1 MKKKAD
7 YSPCGDLLRSI
18 LSKDGWTLRGVSQ
31 PLLDAP
37 DAVFVAQKQGR
48 RIAFFFSDQATN
60 KLTRAFKRIQQ
71 ADRGQFKLLG
81 VLIAPT
87 NEQMQ
92 QFRSASGAR
101 RFPRAFFASL
111 DEICEVAG
119 GGTPAVPERS
129 SGAISFQAKILANI
143 QIGEPQSPLYR
154 LVLKAP
160 ELHEILPPQF
170 VMMDTT
176 PTPKSG
182 LGARTIRR
190 GNLRGA
196 VDLAPRPLLK
206 RPFGICR
213 VFLPHFA
220 PDYAKRLSLPP
231 GLALVLHPPTAD
243 YFDMLYKVLPDGIG
257 TPLMAKL
264 KRGQKIDMVG
274 PLGRPFDVRRLRAD
288 GVEEVHV
295 IGGGVGMA
303 PLILLVE
310 MLRYYAFPV
319 KVFLGIAGFQSIR
332 YRDELAATFGE
343 KPRDAYIYID
353 DLLATGVPAA
363 DIYVACDSEV
373 PSRRGG
379 IVRGIPKE
387 NLFHGLVPEQYRRFL
402 LACHP
407 DPADAGEGSLL
418 GSSRVTDDSEV
429 LPLPRVRAS
438 AHTAQNDNE
447 RKHGSILAFTCGP
460 NRMMELVAE
469 ITGQAGVRLQVLL
482 EKRMA
487 CGIGVCFSCVQK
499 VRRPN
504 GVEDYAR
511 ICTEGPLFDAK
522 DILWKNDDSKP
533 TSANSNC
540 ALRC

>member
-18 LSKDGWTLRGVSQ
+18 LSKDGWTLRGASQ
-31 PLLDAP
+31 PLADAP

-48 RIAFFFSDQATN
+48 RIAFFFSDQAAN
-60 KLTRAFKRIQQ
+60 KLTRAFKRIRQE
-71 ADRGQFKLLG
+71 DRGTFKLFG
-81 VLIAPT
+81 VLITPT
-87 NEQMQ
+87 TAEMQ
-92 QFRSASGAR
+92 RLRHGDQADKY
-101 RFPRAFFASL
+101 PRAFFASL
-111 DEICEVAG
+111 EEIREAAAG
-119 GGTPAVPERS
+119 GMPVEPERA
-129 SGAISFQAKILANI
+129 GGIMSFKAEVMANTPV
-143 QIGEPQSPLYR
+143 GGLHSAHYR
-154 LVLKAP
+154 LVFKAP
-160 ELHEILPPQF
+160 FLQEVRPPQF
-170 VMMDTT
+170 IMMDTM
-176 PTPKSG
+176 PARVP
-182 LGARTIRR
+182 LGARSVRR

-213 VFLPHFA
+213 DFHPHFA
-220 PDYAKRLSLPP
+220 SDYLKHLRLPP
-231 GLALVLHPPTAD
+231 VLALVLHPVLPD
-243 YFDMLYKVLPDGIG
+243 HFGVLYKVLPDGVG
-257 TPLMAKL
+257 TALMTKL
-264 KRGQKIDMVG
+264 KRRQKVRMLG

-310 MLRYYAFPV
+310 ALRYYSFPV
-319 KVFLGIAGFQSIR
+319 KVFLGIAKLESLR

-387 NLFHGLVPEQYRRFL
+387 NLFHGLVPEQYRQYLLDCHPERSEGPL
-402 LACHP
+402 LA
-407 DPADAGEGSLL
+407 
-418 GSSRVTDDSEV
+418 SSRVTDDSEV
-429 LPLPRVRAS
+429 LHS
-438 AHTAQNDNE
+438 AQND
-447 RKHGSILAFTCGP
+447 KAKKPGSIVAFTCGP
-460 NRMMELVAE
+460 NRMIEVVAE
-469 ITGQAGVRLQVLL
+469 IAQRASIPLKVLL

-504 GVEDYAR
+504 GTEDYAR

-522 DILWKNDDSKP
+522 DILWKNDDSKQ
-533 TSANSNC
+533 TSANSCC
-540 ALRC
+540 APRC

>member
-1 MKKKAD
+1 MENAGTVVKEKID
-7 YSPCGDLLRSI
+7 YSLCGDLLRTI
-18 LSKDGWTLRGVSQ
+18 LAKDGWTLRRVSQ
-31 PLLDAP
+31 SLAFAP
-37 DAVFVAQKQGR
+37 DAVLLAQKGGR
-48 RIAFFFSDQATN
+48 RIAFFFSDQRAH
-60 KLTRAFKRIQQ
+60 KLTAAFRTIQRR
-71 ADRGQFKLLG
+71 DRGQFKLLG

-87 NEQMQ
+87 NDEMQ
-92 QFRSASGAR
+92 RLRSASGAR
-101 RFPRAFFASL
+101 KFPRAFFASL
-111 DEICEVAG
+111 DEVREVAVG
-119 GGTPAVPERS
+119 CAPSVPERS
-129 SGAISFQAKILANI
+129 GGMMSFKADTLANI
-143 QIGEPQSPLYR
+143 QIGGPQSPLYR
-154 LVLKAP
+154 LVFKAP
-160 ELHEILPPQF
+160 ELQEILPPQF

-176 PTPKSG
+176 PKRVP

-196 VDLAPRPLLK
+196 VDLSPRPLLK

-213 VFLPHFA
+213 AFLPHFA
-220 PDYAKRLSLPP
+220 SDYAKRLSLPP
-231 GLALVLHPPTAD
+231 ALALVLHPPVAD

-274 PLGRPFDVRRLRAD
+274 PLGRPIDVRRLRAE

-310 MLRYYAFPV
+310 ALRYYGFPV
-319 KVFLGIAGFQSIR
+319 KVFLGIAGFESIR
-332 YRDELAATFGE
+332 YRDELGATFGE
-343 KPRDAYIYID
+343 KVRSAYVYID
-353 DLLATGVPAA
+353 DLLAAGVRPY
-363 DIYVACDSEV
+363 DLYVSCDSEA
-373 PSRRGG
+373 PSR

-402 LACHP
+402 LTCHLEQSEG
-407 DPADAGEGSLL
+407 ARSFAGLRGTTEIL
-418 GSSRVTDDSEV
+418 RF
-429 LPLPRVRAS
+429 
-438 AHTAQNDNE
+438 AQNDTAG
-447 RKHGSILAFTCGP
+447 KHGSIVAFTCGP

-469 ITGQAGVRLQVLL
+469 IARQAGVHLHVLL

-504 GVEDYAR
+504 GTEDYAR
-511 ICTEGPLFDAK
+511 ICAEGPLFDAK

-533 TSANSNC
+533 TSANSCC
-540 ALRC
+540 APRC